1 MIKHSGHLRTLEKCR
16 KHLPAGRVF
25 YISIVFLNAR
35 CVLSHCNTG
44 LRLLYLLIIKRPE
57 HLHVLWFVK
66 NLSSTAAFAIRRVT
80 YFMKVTDCNFF
91 GFNGVTSPL
100 RMLACKGR
108 FESLSI
114 TRLRVVIYGSFS
126 CAPKTFCI
134 GLLLWSKLKV
144 ENAVNC

>member
-1 MIKHSGHLRTLEKCR
+1 M
-16 KHLPAGRVF
+16 
-25 YISIVFLNAR
+25 
-35 CVLSHCNTG
+35 
-44 LRLLYLLIIKRPE
+44 
-57 HLHVLWFVK
+57 LWFVK

-100 RMLACKGR
+100 RMLACKGH
-108 FESLSI
+108 FDSLSI

-134 GLLLWSKLKV
+134 GLLRWSKLKV
-144 ENAVNC
+144 ENAVNCGSIKKKLGEAMKSIYLVFGSERFCKLSMQNSQLLGN